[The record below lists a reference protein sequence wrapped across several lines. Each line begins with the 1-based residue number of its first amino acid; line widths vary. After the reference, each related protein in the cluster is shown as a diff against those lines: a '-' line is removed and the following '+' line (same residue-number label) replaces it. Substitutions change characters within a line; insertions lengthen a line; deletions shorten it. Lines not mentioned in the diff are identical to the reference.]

1 MIPIL
6 NEKFNNNQ
14 SVILIDE
21 YDGQILKIMYPI
33 KALTKEEQLNR
44 MEETIEINRY
54 FYTALKSLQVNDV
67 RNIVISGHTIFSK
80 NSMFSGIYIIIL
92 FYYNINI

>member
-1 MIPIL
+1 
-6 NEKFNNNQ
+6 
-14 SVILIDE
+14 
-21 YDGQILKIMYPI
+21 
-33 KALTKEEQLNR
+33 

-54 FYTALKSLQVNDV
+54 FYTSLKSLQVNDV